1 MPRKIEI
8 SHRTIVFT
16 VAFLASLWF
25 LFYIRDILMQLFIA
39 VLFTVILNPLVSR
52 LEQKRVPR
60 ALSVFIVYLSILSL
74 IIFLVAKMVPLL
86 VEQTTNFAN
95 AVPKYLEDLHI
106 PNQIVEEVTQQFT
119 SQLGQLPSQLLS
131 ISLEVFAN
139 LITIVSGLIFVL
151 YFLLARRKLPQ
162 ELEKYLPKEHAD
174 RVMNILT
181 KLERQLGGWSRAQI
195 VLMTIIGAGTYVGLL
210 LLNVPYALPL
220 ALLAGVFEAIPNLGP
235 ILAAIPAVIVGFGV
249 SPITGL
255 AVLAL
260 SFLIQQLEAYV
271 IVPKVMQRS
280 ADVNPIVTLVA
291 LIVGFKVYGVV
302 GAVLSIPVAILLRIL
317 IQDYFEHA
325 RKPHS

>member
-16 VAFLASLWF
+16 VVFLGSLWF
-25 LFYIRDILMQLFIA
+25 LFYIRDILMQLFVA
-39 VLFTVILNPLVSR
+39 LLLTVILNPLVSR
-52 LEQKRVPR
+52 LEQRRVPR
-60 ALSVFIVYLSILSL
+60 AISVFIVYLSILSL
-74 IIFLVAKMVPLL
+74 VIFLVANMVPLL

-95 AVPKYLEDLHI
+95 ALPKYLEDLSI
-106 PNQIVEEVTQQFT
+106 PNQIVDEVTRQFT

-131 ISLEVFAN
+131 ISIEVFAN
-139 LITIVSGLIFVL
+139 IITIVSVLIFVL

-162 ELEKYLPKEHAD
+162 ELDKHLPKEMVE
-174 RVMNILT
+174 RIMNILT
-181 KLERQLGGWSRAQI
+181 ELEKQLGGWSRAQI
-195 VLMTIIGAGTYVGLL
+195 LLMTIIGASTYVGLL

-235 ILAAIPAVIVGFGV
+235 ILAAVPAVIVGFGV

-260 SFLIQQLEAYV
+260 SFLIQQLESYV

-280 ADVNPIVTLVA
+280 ADVNPIVTLIS
-291 LIVGFKVYGVV
+291 LIIGFKVYGVV

-317 IQDYFEHA
+317 IKDYFKHA
-325 RKPHS
+325 HKSHS